1 MSDAALTTGTTAARR
16 HAVLA
21 VTLALLVFFVLFM
34 PALRPLFQ
42 AMFPALERPVYS
54 RASFLTLT
62 LWHIGL
68 VLAATVPVVAAGIA
82 AGVFVTRRS
91 GREFAGILDTVTAI
105 GQTFPPAA
113 VLAVAVPL
121 VGYGAQPTVVALV
134 AYGILPVVD
143 NTVAGL
149 RGVSPAAMG
158 AAEGMGFTAWQ
169 KLFWVEL
176 PLAAPVI
183 MAGVRTSVIINI
195 GTAAIG
201 STVGA
206 LTLGSPIIEG
216 LSGSNTAYVIQG
228 AVVVGLL
235 AVAVDQLFALVDARL
250 RRVVPPAA

>member
-1 MSDAALTTGTTAARR
+1 VSNTAGTPPTRR
-16 HAVLA
+16 YAVIA
-21 VTLALLVFFVLFM
+21 VTLGVLVLLVLFM
-34 PALRPLFQ
+34 PALRPLFH
-42 AMFPALERPVYS
+42 ALFPALERPVYS
-54 RASFLTLT
+54 RASFVTLT

-68 VLAATVPVVAAGIA
+68 VLAATVPVVIAGIA

-113 VLAVAVPL
+113 VLSLAVPL

-235 AVAVDQLFALVDARL
+235 AIATDQLFALIDGRL
-250 RRVVPPAA
+250 RRIVPPAA

>member
-1 MSDAALTTGTTAARR
+1 MNGTPLPTAAATR
-16 HAVLA
+16 HVALVLLPA
-21 VTLALLVFFVLFM
+21 ALLVLLVLFM
-34 PALRPLFQ
+34 PALQPVFHAL
-42 AMFPALERPVYS
+42 FPALERPIYT

-62 LWHIGL
+62 LWHVGL
-68 VLAATVPVVAAGIA
+68 VLAATIPVVIAGIG
-82 AGVFVTRRS
+82 AGVFVTRKS

-113 VLAVAVPL
+113 VLALAVPL
-121 VGYGAQPTVVALV
+121 VGYGAQPTVVALI

-143 NTVAGL
+143 NTIAGL
-149 RGVSPAAMG
+149 RGVSPSALG
-158 AAEGMGFTAWQ
+158 AAEGMGFTALQ
-169 KLFWVEL
+169 KLIWVEL

-228 AVVVGLL
+228 ALVVGLL
-235 AVAVDQLFALVDARL
+235 AIAVDQAFALIDERL
-250 RRVVPPAA
+250 RRATRR

>member
-1 MSDAALTTGTTAARR
+1 MNGTPLPTAAATR
-16 HAVLA
+16 HIALVLLPA
-21 VTLALLVFFVLFM
+21 ALLVLLVLFM
-34 PALRPLFQ
+34 PALQPVFHAL
-42 AMFPALERPVYS
+42 FPALERPIYT

-62 LWHIGL
+62 LWHVGL
-68 VLAATVPVVAAGIA
+68 VLAATIPVVIAGIG
-82 AGVFVTRRS
+82 AGVFVTRKS

-113 VLAVAVPL
+113 VLALAVPL
-121 VGYGAQPTVVALV
+121 VGYGAQPTVVALI

-143 NTVAGL
+143 NTIAGL
-149 RGVSPAAMG
+149 RGVSPSALG
-158 AAEGMGFTAWQ
+158 AAEGMGFTALQ
-169 KLFWVEL
+169 KLVWVEL

-228 AVVVGLL
+228 ALVVGLL
-235 AVAVDQLFALVDARL
+235 AIAVDQAFALIDERL
-250 RRVVPPAA
+250 RRATRR

>member
-1 MSDAALTTGTTAARR
+1 MSEATAAAASRR
-16 HAVLA
+16 LA
-21 VTLALLVFFVLFM
+21 YAILPTILLVVLVIGM

-42 AMFPALERPVYS
+42 ALFPALDRPVYT

-68 VLAATVPVVAAGIA
+68 VAAATIPVVVAGVAAGI
-82 AGVFVTRRS
+82 FVTRRA
-91 GREFAGILDTVTAI
+91 GREFAGVLDTVTAI

-113 VLAVAVPL
+113 VLALAVPL
-121 VGYGAQPTVVALV
+121 VGYGAWPTVVALI

-143 NTVAGL
+143 NTIAGI
-149 RGVSPAAMG
+149 RGVSPSALG

-176 PLAAPVI
+176 PLAAPGIV
-183 MAGVRTSVIINI
+183 AGVRTSVIINI

-228 AVVVGLL
+228 ALVVGLL
-235 AVAVDQLFALVDARL
+235 AVATDQLFALADERL
-250 RRVVPPAA
+250 RRATARQP

>member
-1 MSDAALTTGTTAARR
+1 MNGTPLPTAAATR
-16 HAVLA
+16 HVALVLLPA
-21 VTLALLVFFVLFM
+21 ALLVLLVLFM
-34 PALRPLFQ
+34 PALQPLFH
-42 AMFPALERPVYS
+42 ALFPALERPIYT

-62 LWHIGL
+62 LWHVGL
-68 VLAATVPVVAAGIA
+68 VLAATIPVVIAGIA
-82 AGVFVTRRS
+82 AGVFVTRKS

-113 VLAVAVPL
+113 VLALAVPL
-121 VGYGAQPTVVALV
+121 VGYGAQPTVVALI

-143 NTVAGL
+143 NTIAGL
-149 RGVSPAAMG
+149 RGVSPSALG
-158 AAEGMGFTAWQ
+158 AAEGMGFTALQ
-169 KLFWVEL
+169 KLIWVEL

-228 AVVVGLL
+228 AIVVGLL
-235 AVAVDQLFALVDARL
+235 AIATDQAFALIDERL
-250 RRVVPPAA
+250 RRATRR

>member
-1 MSDAALTTGTTAARR
+1 MSLATTVTANPRSR
-16 HAVLA
+16 
-21 VTLALLVFFVLFM
+21 LALVILPTALLILLVVGM
-34 PALRPLFQ
+34 PALQPLFH
-42 AMFPALERPVYS
+42 AMFPALERPIYT

-68 VLAATVPVVAAGIA
+68 VVAATIPVVIAGVGAA
-82 AGVFVTRRS
+82 VFVTRRT

-113 VLAVAVPL
+113 VLALAVPL
-121 VGYGAQPTVVALV
+121 VGYGAQPTVVALI

-143 NTVAGL
+143 NTVAGI
-149 RGVSPAAMG
+149 RGVSPSALG
-158 AAEGMGFTAWQ
+158 AAEGMGFTPFQ
-169 KLFWVEL
+169 KLLWVEL

-183 MAGVRTSVIINI
+183 MAGIRTSVIINI

-228 AVVVGLL
+228 ALVVGLL
-235 AVAVDQLFALVDARL
+235 AIAVDQGFALMDERL
-250 RRVVPPAA
+250 RRATARQP